1 MQNRIRWAAL
11 FAAVVVLATGY
22 AALTRTVTIM
32 ADGEL
37 TTVQTRALTIGGALQ
52 AAGIPINSQDNVEPS
67 VWWLASDG
75 MIVNVVRAA
84 RVQLIVDDK
93 TYTTITAERDPVT
106 LVSSFGLKVGAG
118 DRLLLA
124 GLSLNEGQQL
134 PQSAYLSLE
143 LRHPI
148 DIQIKDG
155 DKSVAFQSSAP
166 TLGEAL
172 EEQGI
177 EVFASDRL
185 DPVAET
191 PLNGPI
197 TATLIRAEP
206 LFIIMGGKSLQ
217 IRSSASTVGQ
227 VLADAGIALE
237 GLDRSQPN
245 EDQPVPSD
253 RRIRVIR
260 VHETVQLEQEMVSHE
275 IEWQEDPEAE
285 IDTISVIQ
293 PGQDGVN
300 VSRVRVRYED
310 DSETSRQLEGE
321 RTLVEPKT
329 QINGY
334 GSQIVLKTAT
344 VDGVTFEYY
353 RAVTVYTT
361 WYSPCNSGTGTCLN
375 GTSSGMPVQRGT
387 LATYL
392 SWYRALKG
400 TTVYVPGYGYAAFG
414 DVGGYPTGEPWIDL
428 AFSEEE
434 VAALDGKPWVN
445 KSVTIYFT
453 TPIPSYVP
461 PVWPP

>member
-11 FAAVVVLATGY
+11 FAALVVLATGY

-32 ADGEL
+32 ADGGL
-37 TTVQTRALTIGGALQ
+37 VIIQTRALTVGGILR
-52 AAGIPINSQDNVEPS
+52 AAGIPINSRDNVEPS
-67 VWWLASDG
+67 NWWLTSDG
-75 MIVNVVRAA
+75 MIINVVRAR

-93 TYTTITAERDPVT
+93 TYTTISAERDPAT
-106 LVSSFGLKVGAG
+106 LLSTFGLKVGKG

-124 GLSLNEGQQL
+124 GRSIKEGEQL

-148 DIQIKDG
+148 EIQIKDG
-155 DKSVAFQSSAP
+155 ENSIEFQSSAP

-185 DPVAET
+185 DPIAET

-206 LFIIMGGKSLQ
+206 LLVIMGDKTLQ
-217 IRSSASTVGQ
+217 IRTAANLVGQ
-227 VLADAGIALE
+227 VLAEAGIALE

-253 RRIRVIR
+253 RRVRVIR
-260 VHETVQLEQEMVSHE
+260 VYEMVQLEQQTVSHD
-275 IEWQEDPEAE
+275 IEWQEDPGAQL
-285 IDTISVIQ
+285 DTISVIQ

-300 VSRVRVRYED
+300 VSRVRVRFED
-310 DSETSRQLEGE
+310 DSEVSRKQEGE
-321 RTLVEPKT
+321 RTLVETKT

-334 GSQIVLKTAT
+334 GTQIVLKTAT
-344 VDGVTFEYY
+344 VNGVTFEYY
-353 RAVTVYTT
+353 RAVTVFTT

-392 SWYRALKG
+392 SWYRALRG
-400 TTVYVPGYGYAAFG
+400 TTVFVPDYGYAAFG
-414 DVGGYPTGEPWIDL
+414 DVGVWPTGEPWIDL

-434 VAALDGKPWVN
+434 VAALNGEPWVN
-445 KSVTIYFT
+445 KPVTIYFT

-461 PVWPP
+461 PIWPP